1 MLASPGRPT
10 ASSRNFVS
18 PAWFRTLTS
27 AVLLIA
33 VSMLVDV
40 QGASAAPYPP
50 PSAPSSSIVDQGHA
64 MGSTIR
70 GHEGSSS
77 AASRTTTAYS
87 APAGVPG
94 MDVSGWQGNVDWAR
108 ATANGAKFAYIKA
121 SEGTGFTSNYFA
133 SQYNGAFAAGMIR
146 GAYHFALPDRSTG
159 KAQADFFVSNGGG
172 WSPDGG
178 TLPPLLDIEYNPYG
192 DTCYGL
198 SQSGMVRWINDF
210 AKTVRDRT
218 GRPPAIYTTA
228 DWWTRCT
235 GNNAGLS
242 DNPLFIAAYSTWV
255 GPMPASWDTYSFW
268 QHADSGIFPGDQD
281 VFNGTLRQLTAFA
294 TGPGPAFTDVSAAD
308 QFFAPIN
315 WMAATQISTG
325 YPGGTYRPLNTVN
338 RDAMAAFLYRLAGS
352 PAYTAPAKSPFT
364 DLGTTDPF
372 YKEISWL
379 ASTGITTG
387 YPEGSYRPLNT
398 VNRDAMAA
406 FLYRLAGS
414 PAYTA
419 PAKSPF
425 TDLGTTDPFYKEISW
440 LASTGITTG
449 YPDSTYRPGDTVNRD
464 AMAAFLYRFRNTL
477 PG

>member
-1 MLASPGRPT
+1 MLLSRGRPT
-10 ASSRNFVS
+10 VSSL
-18 PAWFRTLTS
+18 PALSTPWFRTLTS

-50 PSAPSSSIVDQGHA
+50 SSAPSASIVGQGHA

-70 GHEGSSS
+70 SHEGSPSVS
-77 AASRTTTAYS
+77 SRTMTASS
-87 APAGVPG
+87 APAGIPG
-94 MDVSGWQGNVDWAR
+94 MDVSGWQGNVDWTR
-108 ATANGAKFAYIKA
+108 AKANGAEFAYIKA
-121 SEGTGFTSNYFA
+121 TEGTGFTSGYFA
-133 SQYNGAFAAGMIR
+133 SQYNGAFAAGVIR

-159 KAQADFFVSNGGG
+159 KAQADFFVGNGGG
-172 WSPDGG
+172 WSPDGD

-198 SQSGMVRWINDF
+198 SQAKMVQWINDF
-210 AKTVRDRT
+210 ANTVIGRT
-218 GRPPAIYTTA
+218 GRAPAIYTTA

-242 DNPLFIAAYSTWV
+242 DKPLFIAAYSTWV

-294 TGPGPAFTDVSAAD
+294 AGPGPAFTDVGTAN

-315 WMAATQISTG
+315 WMAATHISTG
-325 YPGGTYRPLNTVN
+325 YPDGTYRPLSTVNRDAMAAFLYRLAGSPTYTAPSKSPFTDMGTTGPYYKEICWLASTGITTGYPDGTYRPLNTVN
-338 RDAMAAFLYRLAGS
+338 RDAMAAFLYRLASS
-352 PAYTAPAKSPFT
+352 PTYTAPPTSSFT
-364 DLGTTDPF
+364 D
-372 YKEISWL
+372 
-379 ASTGITTG
+379 
-387 YPEGSYRPLNT
+387 
-398 VNRDAMAA
+398 M
-406 FLYRLAGS
+406 
-414 PAYTA
+414 
-419 PAKSPF
+419 
-425 TDLGTTDPFYKEISW
+425 GTTDPFYKEISW

-449 YPDSTYRPGDTVNRD
+449 YPDSTYRPLNTVNRD

-477 PG
+477 